1 MNINERKLLILKAI
15 IDDFINTAQPVGSR
29 TLAKNYP
36 LGISSA
42 TIRNEMADLEDLG
55 LLQQP
60 HTSAGRI
67 PSGQGYRLYVD
78 NLMKHSALGRA
89 QQEKI
94 KSLLLSNLIE
104 LDDVVKQAV
113 KLLSQITGM
122 TAVISLPKFNLSKL
136 ENIKL
141 VKINDQKVLLI
152 LVSNSGDF
160 KTIPLGINSSNQQV
174 LDMITDAMTER
185 LHGLTIK
192 DITLRTIGAIK
203 SDLPNYIG
211 FIDYLMPILRDTF
224 RDIDQV
230 ETYVEGI
237 HNVLNLPEF
246 QEVGRAQAFFDT
258 MESREKICIMLENG
272 ETEGITVRIGPEIG
286 LEELSD
292 CSMIR
297 ASYKVN
303 NVVAG
308 SLAVIGPMRM
318 DYGASVAV
326 VDYIRETLSEIFSG
340 INL

>member
-1 MNINERKLLILKAI
+1 MDINERKLLILKAI

-29 TLAKNYP
+29 SIAKNHP

-67 PSGQGYRLYVD
+67 PSGRGYRLYVD
-78 NLMKHSALGRA
+78 SLMQHSALGRA

-94 KSLLLSNLIE
+94 KSLLMSNLIE
-104 LDDVVKQAV
+104 LDDVVRQAT
-113 KLLSQITGM
+113 KILSQITGM
-122 TAVISLPKFNLSKL
+122 TAVISLPNFNLSML
-136 ENIKL
+136 ENIKM
-141 VKINDQKVLLI
+141 VKINEQKVLLI
-152 LVSNSGDF
+152 IVSDSGVF
-160 KTIPLGINSSNQQV
+160 KTIPLGINSSSQQV
-174 LDMITDAMTER
+174 LDMITDAMTEK
-185 LHGLTIK
+185 LKGLTIK

-203 SDLPNYIG
+203 SELPEYGG

-224 RDIDQV
+224 RDIDQIEV
-230 ETYVEGI
+230 YVEGV
-237 HNVLNLPEF
+237 HNVLSLPEF

-258 MESREKICIMLENG
+258 MESREKICAVLEKG
-272 ETEGITVRIGPEIG
+272 VTEGISVRIGSEIG
-286 LEELSD
+286 LDELAD
-292 CSMIR
+292 CSMVR
-297 ASYKVN
+297 AVYRVN
-303 NVVAG
+303 NEVAG
-308 SLAVIGPMRM
+308 KIAVIGPMRM

>member
-1 MNINERKLLILKAI
+1 MDINERKLLILKAI
-15 IDDFINTAQPVGSR
+15 IDDFISTAQPVGSR

-67 PSGQGYRLYVD
+67 PSGRGYRMYVD
-78 NLMKHSALGRA
+78 NLMKYSALGRN

-94 KSLLLSNLIE
+94 RSLLMSNMIE
-104 LDDVVKQAV
+104 LDDVVKQGV
-113 KLLSQITGM
+113 KILAQITGM

-136 ENIKL
+136 ENIKM

-152 LVSNSGDF
+152 LVSDNGEF
-160 KTIPLGINSSNQQV
+160 KSIPLGINSSSQQV
-174 LDMITDAMTER
+174 LDMITNALTHR
-185 LHGLTIK
+185 LRGLTIK
-192 DITLRTIGAIK
+192 DITLRTIGTIK
-203 SDLPNYIG
+203 SDLVDYSG

-230 ETYVEGI
+230 EVYVEGV

-258 MESREKICIMLENG
+258 MESRDKLCKILEADQRD
-272 ETEGITVRIGPEIG
+272 GISVRIGPEIG
-286 LEELSD
+286 LEELGD
-292 CSMIR
+292 CSLVQ

-303 NVVAG
+303 NEIAG
-308 SLAVIGPMRM
+308 QIAVIGPMRM
-318 DYGASVAV
+318 DYGAAVAV